1 DHLNECR
8 IQAHQARSPVPADP
22 RANRPARDPS
32 PSQEARTR
40 QTTRQSRQE
49 RLTLAEIPN
58 EATNTLIRSISYEAT
73 NYFARRYCNE
83 VTGPRQAAGRGTL
96 VDSQPAERSP
106 NTATIGVTAM
116 MMMVVG
122 SMVGAGVFS
131 LPARFA
137 SATGVAGALIA

>member
-73 NYFARRYCNE
+73 NYFARRYRNE
-83 VTGPRQAAGRGTL
+83 VTGSRPMQFVKYVSAPISCRVSTTL
-96 VDSQPAERSP
+96 PHKRSACPANRS
-106 NTATIGVTAM
+106 N
-116 MMMVVG
+116 
-122 SMVGAGVFS
+122 SD
-131 LPARFA
+131 
-137 SATGVAGALIA
+137 